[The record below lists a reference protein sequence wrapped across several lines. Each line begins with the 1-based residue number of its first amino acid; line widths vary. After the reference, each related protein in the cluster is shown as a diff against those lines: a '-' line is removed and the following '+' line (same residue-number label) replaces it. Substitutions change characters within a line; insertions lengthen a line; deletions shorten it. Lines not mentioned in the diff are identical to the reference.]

1 MSSDFRS
8 IKVFST
14 PYRAR
19 VLHGFRKTNIFLL
32 KITKQF
38 VRLKAILFYFILS
51 YFNEFAFLFINFCTV
66 LSFLRLKAKNF
77 FIALLFYSRH

>member
-14 PYRAR
+14 SYRAR
-19 VLHGFRKTNIFLL
+19 VLHGFRKMNTFLL

-38 VRLKAILFYFILS
+38 VRLKAILFYFILFQRIRFPLYKLLYS
-51 YFNEFAFLFINFCTV
+51 VIVFA
-66 LSFLRLKAKNF
+66 SE
-77 FIALLFYSRH
+77 S